1 MTLIPPF
8 AVSPFKSKFHL
19 LYLLKLKGALRMK
32 INCHADPNI
41 SEERGELWIKKITPT
56 INELLQKLTQSDNS
70 LCCH

>member
-41 SEERGELWIKKITPT
+41 SEERGELWIKK
-56 INELLQKLTQSDNS
+56 
-70 LCCH
+70 